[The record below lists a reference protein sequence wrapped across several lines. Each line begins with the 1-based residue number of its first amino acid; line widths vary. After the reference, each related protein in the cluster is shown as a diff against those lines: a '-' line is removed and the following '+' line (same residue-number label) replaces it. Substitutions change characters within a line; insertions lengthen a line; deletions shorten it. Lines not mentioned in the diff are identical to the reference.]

1 MKQEYTVLE
10 IAKEALTRYRITE
23 TETMLDTVVKKI
35 RKIINAQQF
44 EATGMKKINATDKE
58 IGESVFGRN

>member
-10 IAKEALTRYRITE
+10 IAKEALTRYRITD

-35 RKIINAQQF
+35 R
-44 EATGMKKINATDKE
+44 
-58 IGESVFGRN
+58 